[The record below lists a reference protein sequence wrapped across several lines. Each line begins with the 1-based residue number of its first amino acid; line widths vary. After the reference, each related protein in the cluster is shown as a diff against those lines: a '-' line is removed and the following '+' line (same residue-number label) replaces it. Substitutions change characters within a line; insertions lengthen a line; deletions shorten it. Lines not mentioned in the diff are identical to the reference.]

1 MRFNSSLELDLMT
14 HLGNKETDKYVY
26 EGGEGGLKSLKSTLV
41 VCLSTVTGE
50 TEEEASAEKHL
61 GLKPAD

>member
-1 MRFNSSLELDLMT
+1 MT

>member
-1 MRFNSSLELDLMT
+1 MT

-41 VCLSTVTGE
+41 VCLSTVNPRVDTGE
-50 TEEEASAEKHL
+50 REEEASAEKHL